1 MQITQHFSLS
11 EFERSKTAQTYNI
24 VNRVPEALMPNLK
37 ALCLNVLEPLRAHVK
52 EPVEIS
58 SGYRCPAL
66 NAKVK
71 GVKNSQHMRGEA
83 CDIRHKNKNTLKKW
97 FLWMMD
103 NLAFDQLIWERRGY
117 TTWIHVSYCA
127 NPKKN
132 RQVVKFI

>member
-1 MQITQHFSLS
+1 
-11 EFERSKTAQTYNI
+11 
-24 VNRVPEALMPNLK
+24 MPNLK

-66 NAKVK
+66 NAKV
-71 GVKNSQHMRGEA
+71 GGSSTSQHMRGEA
-83 CDIRHKNKNTLKKW
+83 ADIRHNNVKTLKKW

-132 RQVVKFI
+132 RQRVIFN

>member
-1 MQITQHFSLS
+1 
-11 EFERSKTAQTYNI
+11 
-24 VNRVPEALMPNLK
+24 MPNLK

-103 NLAFDQLIWERRGY
+103 NLAYDQLIWERRGY
-117 TTWIHVSYCA
+117 ATWIHVSYCA

-132 RQVVKFI
+132 RQVVKFC